1 MDTSLT
7 DLLSSC
13 LIHSRHRQLER
24 EAYIYGNVPFKRWLL
39 IPATIFIQLSA
50 GSFYAWSVYNAPI
63 TKRLNEGND
72 QDIHAELISETFY
85 AAVASFG
92 LACFLCGPW
101 LERHGP
107 RRMTM
112 IGATLFFI
120 GQMITVLAMHVQSV
134 PLLFIGYG
142 AIGGFGIGCCYLIPV
157 SVLQQWYPESKG
169 FSAGVAVGSFGLGSV
184 IASFTQS
191 ALIEAMGVMGTFLVL
206 GCTYFVV
213 QMLSA
218 LVMRFPPPDLMAA
231 NCRASNCPHAPKSS
245 AGTGHH
251 HPGQSAEL
259 EAMTASTLANDNDP
273 SPDIPMIPLRH
284 RCASLALSIHTIE
297 DVDEFVRDIKSID
310 YRFLYLMF
318 LLSVIPG
325 LVLISRVADMV
336 QLAFGKSVATATWVV
351 GVNGGFNVLGRL
363 LMGVL
368 SDSLPRLPLLLSVF
382 VLTIASLIALYFALA
397 YALFPVFVVAMWSLT
412 SLYGGGAALIPGLI
426 GDVFGTRH
434 IAGLYGVAMTAW
446 AAGGVVGGVGFTA
459 VIKSQREA
467 GVPAQSVYDMSLYAM
482 VVVATVGACVVVL
495 YMARGKRRSEECV
508 DRRGGLAH

>member
-1 MDTSLT
+1 MAGTSLSNPNKKAGWLERHFT
-7 DLLSSC
+7 D
-13 LIHSRHRQLER
+13 SRRRASPEQMER

-39 IPATIFIQLSA
+39 IPASVMIQLAA

-142 AIGGFGIGCCYLIPV
+142 AIV

-231 NCRASNCPHAPKSS
+231 DSVKNQIAKSGLTS
-245 AGTGHH
+245 PAGMPGQHHDEETADAHH
-251 HPGQSAEL
+251 HNSSGATVTNVDGSEQVP
-259 EAMTASTLANDNDP
+259 MTRQRRN
-273 SPDIPMIPLRH
+273 
-284 RCASLALSIHTIE
+284 SIATSVHTIE
-297 DVDEFVRDIKSID
+297 NVDEFMQEIKSVD
-310 YRFLYLMF
+310 YRFIYIIF
-318 LLSVIPG
+318 FLSVIPG
-325 LVLISRVADMV
+325 LVLVSRVADMV
-336 QLAFGKSVATATWVV
+336 QSAFKMPTSTSTWVV
-351 GVNGGFNVLGRL
+351 GVNGGFNVIGRFAIGALSDKVPRFGL
-363 LMGVL
+363 LMSCMIL
-368 SDSLPRLPLLLSVF
+368 SIGAMVAMYISLSNLMFELF
-382 VLTIASLIALYFALA
+382 IAS
-397 YALFPVFVVAMWSLT
+397 MWMLT
-412 SLYGGGAALIPGLI
+412 GLYGGACAVVPGILGA
-426 GDVFGTRH
+426 VFGSRH
-434 IAGLYGVAMTAW
+434 ISGLYGAAMTAW
-446 AAGGVVGGVGFTA
+446 AAGGVIGGVGFTA
-459 VIKSQREA
+459 LIKGQRQA
-467 GVPAQSVYDMSLYAM
+467 GVAANHVYDLCLYSMIPLA
-482 VVVATVGACVVVL
+482 ALGCVIL
-495 YMARGKRRSEECV
+495 TLFMIRRRKIKANSKPV
-508 DRRGGLAH
+508 QTHAH